1 MYCLE
6 QLWQRAYIAAIQTL
20 SAYPGEEVE
29 GLSFKQ
35 IALGAGRIADEGM
48 EEYERRRDGAPA
60 S

>member
-29 GLSFKQ
+29 GLSLK
-35 IALGAGRIADEGM
+35 ANCARCWPD
-48 EEYERRRDGAPA
+48 R
-60 S
+60 